1 MSSSQYSSAL
11 HRSSQGVQLWNPEQT
26 SLTHRVGQ
34 LDTIDS
40 EKETHDPC
48 AQALLLTGA
57 PGCPTE
63 SATGSR
69 QRNSLQCSL
78 VRQTCQRERP
88 QDKRIQGQAYLQKDT
103 RGEGGSHGVGVCV
116 CVYSAILSHLSW
128 LTIGTANQWAEP
140 PPRPLVQS
148 FATALSLH
156 MDVVNLHAP
165 AEGELHLDDGF
176 GAALR
181 GHGLDIAAG
190 YGCPPSPTTTFSW
203 PCFLH

>member
-1 MSSSQYSSAL
+1 MLPECLRLSTAVHCIVAAKGFSYGIQNKL
-11 HRSSQGVQLWNPEQT
+11 HS
-26 SLTHRVGQ
+26 
-34 LDTIDS
+34 
-40 EKETHDPC
+40 
-48 AQALLLTGA
+48 
-57 PGCPTE
+57 PTE
-63 SATGSR
+63 WASWIPSTPKKKLTIRVRRLCCSPAPR
-69 QRNSLQCSL
+69 AVQQRVPLDRAS
-78 VRQTCQRERP
+78 V
-88 QDKRIQGQAYLQKDT
+88 T
-103 RGEGGSHGVGVCV
+103 RCV